1 MEPLVSLLIHL
12 LVLALILVIIGWVAQ
27 LVIGSLGGPPHVLT
41 IVRAI
46 LALIFLLW
54 LIGVLMGT
62 GPGPFPRAWR

>member
-12 LVLALILVIIGWVAQ
+12 LILALTLVVVGWVAQ
-27 LVIGSLGGPPHVLT
+27 LVVSALGGPPHVLI

-54 LIGVLMGT
+54 LLNALVGI
-62 GPGPFPRAWR
+62 GPFPRAWR